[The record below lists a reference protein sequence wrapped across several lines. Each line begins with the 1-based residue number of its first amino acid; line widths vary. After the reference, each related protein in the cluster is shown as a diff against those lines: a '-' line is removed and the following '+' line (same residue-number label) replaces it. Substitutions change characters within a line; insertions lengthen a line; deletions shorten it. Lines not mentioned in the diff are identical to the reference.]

1 MISDPVRN
9 LFPAAGQETRAP
21 GSGGEALDAPGVVGL
36 TDVAQAIVETIGPA
50 LPEFDFVVAQ
60 DVPAPIWRQ
69 GNVFSRVFRFQFAQ
83 AIFEKSSVG
92 NDFALS

>member
-21 GSGGEALDAPGVVGL
+21 GSGGEALDAPGAIRL
-36 TDVAQAIVETIGPA
+36 ADVAQAIMEAIGPA
-50 LPEFDFVVAQ
+50 LPKFDFVVAQ